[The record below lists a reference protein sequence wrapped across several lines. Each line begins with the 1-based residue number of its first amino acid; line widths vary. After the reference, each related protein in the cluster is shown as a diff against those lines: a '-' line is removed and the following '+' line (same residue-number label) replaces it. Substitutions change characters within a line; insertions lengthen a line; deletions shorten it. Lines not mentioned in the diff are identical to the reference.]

1 MVSQSEV
8 PPYKYV
14 SIEGPVIS
22 IEKTNTE
29 DLTSMAVRYLG
40 LIDGKLH
47 VDNNETSE
55 AITVRVKPEHWLAV
69 DYSKSN

>member
-1 MVSQSEV
+1 
-8 PPYKYV
+8 
-14 SIEGPVIS
+14 
-22 IEKTNTE
+22 
-29 DLTSMAVRYLG
+29 VRYLG
-40 LIDGKLH
+40 LIDGKLY